1 MRLCLLCRDCASD
14 RVDDVRK
21 PHQHAVAGGLDDA
34 AVVLGDFRVDELA
47 AQHSEAFE
55 RAFLSLVEN
64 LSFVGPAQRCPF
76 DPDSVICACK
86 R

>member
-14 RVDDVRK
+14 RVDDARE

-47 AQHSEAFE
+47 AQRFE
-55 RAFLSLVEN
+55 RS
-64 LSFVGPAQRCPF
+64 
-76 DPDSVICACK
+76 SVPSSSAPIS
-86 R
+86 RE

>member
-47 AQHSEAFE
+47 AQRFEAFE
-55 RAFLSLVEN
+55 RASSSAIIEEILV
-64 LSFVGPAQRCPF
+64 FIR
-76 DPDSVICACK
+76 
-86 R
+86 